1 MRMLS
6 SGIAQAAT
14 DRWKRHTLFVL
25 ATILLAH
32 IVCYAVISSQLD
44 ARRA

>member
-6 SGIAQAAT
+6 SGIAQAAS
-14 DRWKRHTLFVL
+14 DRWKRHTQFVL
-25 ATILLAH
+25 AVVLLAH
-32 IVCYAVISSQLD
+32 IVSYAVISSQLD